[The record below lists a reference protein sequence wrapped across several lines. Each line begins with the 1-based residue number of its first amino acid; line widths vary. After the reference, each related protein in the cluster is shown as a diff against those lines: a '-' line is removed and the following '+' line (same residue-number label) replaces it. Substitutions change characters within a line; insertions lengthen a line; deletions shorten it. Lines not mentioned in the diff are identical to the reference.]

1 MAETTFETIRYEA
14 GDGVAT
20 VTLNRPDRLNAISRQ
35 LIQDFEQVV
44 DLIEADTSVRVVIVT
59 GEGRAF
65 CAGADIKERAEHLGD
80 VAVQGSATPISS
92 LYRRLERMD
101 AIFIAAVNGVAAGGG
116 CELAMACDFRIAA
129 EEATFALPEVRLGI
143 LPGAGGTQRLPRLIG
158 AARAKEMM
166 LLARFITAT
175 EALAWGLVN
184 QVVPGPEVMAWAGEM
199 AQELLQQAPIS
210 VRLIKSAVNVGVE
223 TDLDSGLKYEQECS
237 EILGKTEDRVEG
249 YTAFVEKRQP
259 EFKGR

>member
-14 GDGVAT
+14 EEGTAT
-20 VTLNRPDRLNAISRQ
+20 VTLNRPERLNAISRQ

-65 CAGADIKERAEHLGD
+65 CAGADIKERADHLGD

-101 AIFIAAVNGVAAGGG
+101 AIFIAAVTGVAAGGG

-184 QVVPGPEVMAWAGEM
+184 KVVPGPEVLAWAEEM

-210 VRLIKSAVNVGVE
+210 VRLIKSAVNVGIE

-249 YTAFVEKRQP
+249 YTAFVEKRPP

>member
-1 MAETTFETIRYEA
+1 MAETNFETIRYEA
-14 GDGVAT
+14 GDGIAT
-20 VTLNRPDRLNAISRQ
+20 VTLNRPERLNAISRQ

-44 DLIEADTSVRVVIVT
+44 DMVEADATIRVVIVT

-65 CAGADIKERAEHLGD
+65 CAGADIKERADHLD
-80 VAVQGSATPISS
+80 DESVQGSATPISS
-92 LYRRLERMD
+92 LFRRLERMD

-129 EEATFALPEVRLGI
+129 DEATFALPEVRLGI

-158 AARAKEMM
+158 ASRAKEMM

-175 EALAWGLVN
+175 DALAWGLVN

-199 AQELLQQAPIS
+199 AQEILRQAPIS
-210 VRLIKSAVNVGVE
+210 VRLIKSAVNVGIE
-223 TDLDSGLKYEQECS
+223 TDLDSGLEYEQECS
-237 EILGKTEDRVEG
+237 RTLGQTEDRVEG
-249 YTAFVEKRQP
+249 YKAFVEKRQP